1 MVRKNKRRR
10 GVVILIVLSLL
21 VLFTLLVVT
30 YAIVSGQYRR
40 AAEAFARQELL
51 GVHPQKDLDRAF
63 YQILRDTP
71 QRTSAVRYH
80 SLLRDYYGEDGFRGQ
95 LIVDS
100 SVIQDWNTN
109 PAHIANGGLAHTI
122 SNGQFRDL
130 IVHNVDATSLTDMF
144 GQTFQLTS
152 GSYPPGFC
160 VGRVLTVTSGPATG
174 WSTMIVAFFY
184 RPDTGAPVLRV
195 LDLQTDSLATINW
208 TDLSSAQFV
217 VNGRPFNGTGVGFQI
232 VTDSHPVTGANVQ
245 VAKLNASVTVNT
257 SGGPVAPAA
266 LLPHHVAR
274 DESGSLLGAVFNLA
288 ASNNALVAGGS
299 NEPYDAVDYQNM
311 FLGLVLPNA
320 ATSRDIIPSLHRP
333 ALINYWANQ
342 NGGAYWADD
351 NFKRLITL
359 RPIEVNF
366 DGSNPEFAAAWA
378 SYLANR
384 TDPPRIVALRDR
396 FVSGPWDV
404 DNDGDGIA
412 DSVWVDLGLPAQTA
426 PDGRK
431 YKPLFAILCVDLD
444 GRLNVNA
451 HGNPSQFYANR
462 PLPVAQANPYQLA
475 AGNTA
480 SFPKGLGYGPGEIA
494 LSGVA
499 SSLNLLMGARY
510 GSDGAPGV
518 AGSNG
523 MVANDSAFD
532 LLARVKFFEEP
543 QNYFTGVGG
552 LSSYHT
558 PSDLR
563 GELAFGLD
571 LFGRPVW
578 EQVPAAVVESRA
590 DSPYEINLIDGNAN
604 DRPFTPAELERVLR
618 RFDVDVSQLP
628 DRLSNVLNLTA
639 VENAR
644 LVTTDSFD
652 PPVPGTALISDL
664 ADTWTS
670 KVGSAQQLITAR
682 LLENGVAAGAVPG
695 LLKNLMP
702 SELLLGQR
710 LDINRPLG
718 NGRDDTTAGNAGFG
732 LVDEVGEQAN
742 EPIWNYNVGT
752 VRTEF
757 QTVPVY
763 HTNGADVNN
772 DNQLTINDHL
782 LARQLLARHIYVLL
796 MALRDSGYLIDTNG
810 DGTPTDAET
819 AYALAQYAVNI
830 VDFRDADSIMTPF
843 EFDIYPFN
851 SDGWS
856 VDGDWGTNDGAHR
869 GVVWGCE
876 RPELVISE
884 TLAWHER
891 RTEDTDDETDGPL
904 ADGKL
909 TTDPDDPDAHY
920 DQRLKPRGSFFVELF
935 NPWTGAT
942 DVNPAELYDASG
954 GVQLNKTVTAAG
966 VTSPVWRMMFVKDA
980 IPGNPRDPDH
990 PDPTRRPSPNPATG
1004 EDELRLVYFIDPT
1017 VVGATNPPTTPGLPG
1032 VYSTTLPVASLGAG
1046 QYAVVGSPGIQSG
1059 ANYISPVGRLN
1070 TITSAEET
1078 DIGSLQVAGTR
1089 RVQLSP
1095 TAGGHQVHIYNN
1107 GLAPGVPADP
1117 TDPNIP
1123 GTYLNFPNADATN
1136 VPNMAGQPADADILP
1151 ARAIVINTPALS
1163 VSEPVETYEVFRPG
1177 YQDPATSGT
1186 VEGLYSPPRDIP
1198 FDLDRYGG
1206 QLMTDGTMVWG
1217 TIHLQRLANPN
1228 APFDANLNPYRTID
1242 SLRVDLTSFN
1252 GVTAVSDAGA
1262 FTNVRLFGVQRG
1274 DQQGGTRRFWP
1285 QEPFSGPAQTANWGA
1300 DPSGT
1305 HYFDFYLRSTLG
1317 SLNHGFWPYNGAM
1330 AGVYRGSPSVDIAD
1344 AHLPNDQ
1351 AFSSLAWNNR
1361 PFVSSYELMQVPV
1374 TRSSELLR
1382 WYTLATALGAM
1393 DSPYNTATPTPQYG
1407 HLVNFF
1413 HSSPFAQTDGSIHAY
1428 RLLEYVHVPS
1438 RFVGS
1443 ELVLNPGTAGM
1454 MNPNGFR
1461 NHLLPSPPYPA
1472 NTPNR
1477 IANPAT
1483 LNPSFLTPFNRLARY
1498 REPGRLNINT
1508 IFHPRVWN
1516 AMFDGYTGQSYDA
1529 IVASRRGFAAGI
1541 NTLLPTPD
1549 PNFPT
1554 YFANPFR
1561 PPGHG
1566 SLAPLS
1572 HLERYDIETTLLRSD
1587 AVPPDYGTLVA
1598 PPPANNPLLQ
1608 GGHVGANTA
1617 SLTSTHHR
1625 NSHFRYN
1632 ALRRLGNMVT
1642 TRSNVYAIWI
1652 TVGYFEVEPNIPPGQ
1667 ALPVVDVFHP
1677 DGFRVGQE
1685 VGLDTGQVRRHR
1697 AFYMVDRTIPV
1708 AFQPGEN
1715 HNVDRCVLLRRYIE

>member
-51 GVHPQKDLDRAF
+51 GVQPQKDLDRAF

-462 PLPVAQANPYQLA
+462 PGAIPLA
-475 AGNTA
+475 VGDTTG
-480 SFPKGLGYGPGEIA
+480 FPKGLGYGPGEIS
-494 LSGVA
+494 LSGVT
-499 SSLNLLMGARY
+499 SSLNLLMGERY
-510 GSDGAPGV
+510 GSDGAPGA

-543 QNYFTGVGG
+543 QNYFSGIGG

-590 DSPYEINLIDGNAN
+590 DSPYELNLIDGDAN

-682 LLENGVAAGAVPG
+682 LLDNGVAASAVPG

-718 NGRDDTTAGNAGFG
+718 NARDDTPAGTAGHR

-742 EPIWNYNVGT
+742 EQIWANVGPAVGT
-752 VRTEF
+752 PPYRSEF
-757 QTVPVY
+757 QNVPVY

-843 EFDIYPFN
+843 EFDIYPF
-851 SDGWS
+851 DAGGWE
-856 VDGDWGTNDGAHR
+856 VDGNPLPNSYPGETSNR

-884 TLAWHER
+884 TLAWHDR
-891 RTEDTDDETDGPL
+891 RTEDLDNDNGIATRTTDGTNP
-904 ADGKL
+904 
-909 TTDPDDPDAHY
+909 DPTY
-920 DQRLKPRGSFFVELF
+920 DQRLRPRGSFFVELF
-935 NPWTGAT
+935 NPWTSGT
-942 DVNPAELYDASG
+942 TVKPAELYDPPLQ
-954 GVQLNKTVTAAG
+954 GVQLDKVSTDGATR
-966 VTSPVWRMMFVKDA
+966 SPVWRLMFV
-980 IPGNPRDPDH
+980 RDLGAGVDRDDTGPPADE
-990 PDPTRRPSPNPATG
+990 TRY
-1004 EDELRLVYFIDPT
+1004 VYFINPT
-1017 VVGATNPPTTPGLPG
+1017 QVGATLPPTSG
-1032 VYSTTLPVASLGAG
+1032 VNNVYATTIHGAAPLKPFPPV
-1046 QYAVVGSPGIQSG
+1046 SPGSYVVIGSEG
-1059 ANYISPVGRLN
+1059 INDGGGNYISPVGRTTN
-1070 TITSAEET
+1070 AISP
-1078 DIGSLQVAGTR
+1078 SLTLGDLDLTNSR
-1089 RVQLSP
+1089 RVVLTP
-1095 TAGGHQVHIYNN
+1095 GDGGNNEVHILNN
-1107 GLAPGVPADP
+1107 GLPAVVPGVPIA
-1117 TDPNIP
+1117 
-1123 GTYLNFPNADATN
+1123 FPSL
-1136 VPNMAGQPADADILP
+1136 AGQPADVDIL
-1151 ARAIVINTPALS
+1151 AATAIVINAPQPLS
-1163 VSEPVETYEVFRPG
+1163 VSEPPELPG
-1177 YQDPATSGT
+1177 DPANDYPVGT
-1186 VEGLYSPPRDIP
+1186 FTIPGPDGEIEGSYSPPHDEP
-1198 FDLDRYGG
+1198 LDLTRYGG
-1206 QLMTDGTMVWG
+1206 VLMTNGTLSWG
-1217 TIHLQRLANPN
+1217 TLHLQRLANPN
-1228 APFDANLNPYRTID
+1228 LTYNAQTNPYRTID
-1242 SLRVDLTSFN
+1242 SQRVDLTSFN
-1252 GVTAVSDAGA
+1252 GVTSATHASEPDGNTQMFA
-1262 FTNVRLFGVQRG
+1262 VQRG
-1274 DQQGGTRRFWP
+1274 DQQGGDRRFWP
-1285 QEPFSGPAQTANWGA
+1285 QEPFGAGLGTPPADRGQ
-1300 DPSGT
+1300 DLSGT
-1305 HYFDFYLRSTLG
+1305 HYFNFHLRSSLG
-1317 SLNHGFWPYNGAM
+1317 SLNHGFWPYNGQT
-1330 AGVYRGSPSVDIAD
+1330 AGVYRGSPSVDLTD
-1344 AHLPNDQ
+1344 GFTENDQ

-1361 PFVSSYELMQVPV
+1361 PFVSAYELMQVPV
-1374 TRSSELLR
+1374 TQSSKLLR
-1382 WYTLATALGAM
+1382 WYTLPLNAV
-1393 DSPYNTATPTPQYG
+1393 SPYDTASPTPQYG

-1428 RLLEYVHVPS
+1428 RLFEYVQVPS

-1443 ELVLNPGTAGM
+1443 DLVLNP
-1454 MNPNGFR
+1454 NSFR

-1498 REPGRLNINT
+1498 REPGRVNINT

-1652 TVGYFEVEPNIPPGQ
+1652 TVGYFEVEPNIPTGQ